1 MLTSMVVLP
10 FEIRRL
16 GAPVYGAWVSI
27 ASFLVIGVLA
37 DAGVRSEIIR
47 RVAAA
52 HGAGD
57 PEALTR
63 AVQEGVTLLFAVGA
77 AFLMFG
83 TFGASIIRTF
93 AFPNGVPGYSP
104 TAIDWFIRAT
114 LLLLMASLV
123 TNGYYGVL
131 KGVQRGDVE
140 TTAQMLFSPVGA
152 AIAVLGIVLGWGL
165 WALLLGTA
173 SQLLLTSAFQSARLG
188 RLVPGLNFRL
198 VRMSTSRTRA
208 YLALSGLV
216 LVGQLSDV
224 VDSQW
229 DKLVLSHF
237 VGSSAVTAF
246 QVGTNLVI
254 QARMLVAVPLV
265 PLLAAMAEL
274 RWRDPDK
281 MRRSFD
287 LLSRTGMVLA
297 AVILGGIFVFA
308 PSFVRLWLGSEVAA
322 AGDAARIFVIAAALA
337 VVMLPLA
344 YRALAEDWHRLIA
357 VAAIVN
363 MVVNGTS
370 SLALTL
376 IIGFRG
382 PLYGSIAGNLAGTSL
397 FLILIR
403 RRLGRNWVRPPLKAL
418 VIGVAACASAIALR
432 VDAVTTWPRLVG
444 MVAVWVLIVG
454 LAGTLAERLP
464 VLSLIRAEG
473 PT

>member
-1 MLTSMVVLP
+1 
-10 FEIRRL
+10 
-16 GAPVYGAWVSI
+16 
-27 ASFLVIGVLA
+27 
-37 DAGVRSEIIR
+37 
-47 RVAAA
+47 
-52 HGAGD
+52 
-57 PEALTR
+57 
-63 AVQEGVTLLFAVGA
+63 
-77 AFLMFG
+77 
-83 TFGASIIRTF
+83 
-93 AFPNGVPGYSP
+93 
-104 TAIDWFIRAT
+104 
-114 LLLLMASLV
+114 
-123 TNGYYGVL
+123 
-131 KGVQRGDVE
+131 
-140 TTAQMLFSPVGA
+140 
-152 AIAVLGIVLGWGL
+152 
-165 WALLLGTA
+165 
-173 SQLLLTSAFQSARLG
+173 
-188 RLVPGLNFRL
+188 
-198 VRMSTSRTRA
+198 
-208 YLALSGLV
+208 
-216 LVGQLSDV
+216 
-224 VDSQW
+224 
-229 DKLVLSHF
+229 
-237 VGSSAVTAF
+237 
-246 QVGTNLVI
+246 
-254 QARMLVAVPLV
+254 
-265 PLLAAMAEL
+265 
-274 RWRDPDK
+274 
-281 MRRSFD
+281 
-287 LLSRTGMVLA
+287 MVLA

-432 VDAVTTWPRLVG
+432 VDAVRTWPRLVG